1 MSTAAAP
8 ENCANCANCDKPLGG
23 HYCSNCGQ
31 EAVLHHAS
39 TREFLHEFVGHY
51 VALEGKLWGSLVR
64 LLFRPGLLT
73 NEYIRGRRVRFVQ
86 PLRLY
91 LSFSLLFFAL
101 LKFGGHGAEIGDDDK
116 DETPAAQMAVVEHAV
131 KQSAALDKLKLDT
144 PEERTHAAAAEAA
157 IAAMQ
162 KDQQAAPDKRAPAK
176 ADAKVD
182 VKADAKP
189 APAEPASVSE
199 PEVRDGSDRKKARDE
214 VDGWLEQ
221 RGWETLRHK
230 WNALNSMSTEQQKAA
245 LQAGFY
251 HYAPYA
257 IFCLMPVFALY
268 LKVLYLGS
276 GRRFGEHVL
285 FALHTNAFAFL
296 IFSLM
301 LVIRIGLIDFV
312 LWCWL
317 LGYLPWA
324 MRRVYHSSRAGTL
337 LRWSVLMF
345 FYMISIG
352 VALGLAGALGALT
365 AH

>member
-8 ENCANCANCDKPLGG
+8 ENCANCETPLGG

-51 VALEGKLWGSLVR
+51 VALEGKLWGSLAR
-64 LLFRPGLLT
+64 LMFRPGLLT

-101 LKFGGHGAEIGDDDK
+101 LKFGGHSPQVDDEDKDDK
-116 DETPAAQMAVVEHAV
+116 IALVEQTAKQAKELGKLVPKPAPA
-131 KQSAALDKLKLDT
+131 DT
-144 PEERTHAAAAEAA
+144 AGEAAAEAA
-157 IAAMQ
+157 IADMERDQNAAARESI
-162 KDQQAAPDKRAPAK
+162 KAAKAAAREVAQQAARPAS
-176 ADAKVD
+176 
-182 VKADAKP
+182 AKP
-189 APAEPASVSE
+189 DSVAEPGAK
-199 PEVRDGSDRKKARDE
+199 DDDKHKMARDD
-214 VDGWLEQ
+214 VDQWLAD
-221 RGWETLRHK
+221 RGWESLRHK
-230 WNALNSMSTEQQKAA
+230 WNALQDLPAEQQKEA

-257 IFCLMPVFALY
+257 IFCLMPFFALY

-296 IFSLM
+296 MFSLM
-301 LVIRIGLIDFV
+301 LVIPVGLVRFA

-324 MRRVYHSSRAGTL
+324 MRRVYHSGRAGTIA
-337 LRWSVLMF
+337 RWAVLMF
-345 FYMISIG
+345 FYSISIG
-352 VALGLAGALGALT
+352 IALGVAGAIGAAT
-365 AH
+365 AGH

>member
-1 MSTAAAP
+1 MSATP
-8 ENCANCANCDKPLGG
+8 ANCANCEAPLSG
-23 HYCSNCGQ
+23 HYCANCGQ

-39 TREFLHEFVGHY
+39 TREFLHEFIGHY
-51 VALEGKLWGSLVR
+51 VALEGKLWGSLAR
-64 LLFRPGLLT
+64 LVFRPGLLT

-91 LSFSLLFFAL
+91 LSFSLLFFVI
-101 LKFGGHGAEIGDDDK
+101 LKLGGHGDILGDENSQAE
-116 DETPAAQMAVVEHAV
+116 TAQMAVLEKAVEQTRRMDQLKPADPASAE
-131 KQSAALDKLKLDT
+131 SAAQ
-144 PEERTHAAAAEAA
+144 AEAA

-162 KDQQAAPDKRAPAK
+162 QEQRADARERRQAAQEARREAAQQAAR
-176 ADAKVD
+176 
-182 VKADAKP
+182 
-189 APAEPASVSE
+189 PASAAPPSVIQPGAQGS
-199 PEVRDGSDRKKARDE
+199 PERDMANDQVDQWLAARGLD
-214 VDGWLEQ
+214 
-221 RGWETLRHK
+221 TLRHK
-230 WNALNSMSTEQQKAA
+230 WAALNAMSTEQQKAA

-251 HYAPYA
+251 RYAPYA

-268 LKVLYLGS
+268 LKLLYLGS

-296 IFSLM
+296 VFSVM
-301 LVIRIGLIDFV
+301 LLIPVGFINFL

-337 LRWSVLMF
+337 LRWAVLMF
-345 FYMISIG
+345 CYSISIG
-352 VALGLAGALGALT
+352 VALGLAGALGAAT